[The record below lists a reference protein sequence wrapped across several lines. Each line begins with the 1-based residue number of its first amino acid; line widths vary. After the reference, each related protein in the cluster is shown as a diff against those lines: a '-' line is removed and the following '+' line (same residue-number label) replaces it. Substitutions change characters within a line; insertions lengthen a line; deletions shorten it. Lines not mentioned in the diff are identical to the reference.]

1 MNSELI
7 LVDDDDVLLVIF
19 EKMIH
24 KVDPGIKLIP
34 FNSGKKALSYLS
46 TIPESGT
53 NRYLLVDI
61 NLKDMSGWDFLN
73 ELVERKDKFSKV
85 ILITSS
91 VNSSNPI
98 TAKKYVPVI
107 GFFEKPLTFEII
119 HQILNLIGQNSTEKK
134 E

>member
-7 LVDDDDVLLVIF
+7 LVDDDEVLLVIL

-24 KVDPGIKLIP
+24 KVNPDLPLKL
-34 FNSGKKALSYLS
+34 FNAGHKALSYLS
-46 TIPESGT
+46 SLKSPET
-53 NRYLLVDI
+53 TRYLLVDI

-73 ELVERKDKFSKV
+73 ELEIRKDKFSKV

-91 VNSSNPI
+91 VSSSNPE

-107 GFFEKPLTFEII
+107 GFFEKPITFENI
-119 HQILNLIGQNSTEKK
+119 HQIMDLIEKNHK
-134 E
+134 DAIG